1 MFMAILMKSV
11 ENAREDYEILRVER
25 YQTVMVNGFLHE
37 NNEQI
42 RNLYDDQKRSTDYIN
57 QYDLIDWFDTTELI
71 LNETHIQI
79 AFIYSKMPAQEE
91 IGKTGKSID
100 FLDN

>member
-37 NNEQI
+37 NNE
-42 RNLYDDQKRSTDYIN
+42 
-57 QYDLIDWFDTTELI
+57 
-71 LNETHIQI
+71 
-79 AFIYSKMPAQEE
+79 
-91 IGKTGKSID
+91 
-100 FLDN
+100 